1 MSSLADL
8 PELVG
13 FFSYSRRDDEH
24 SQGSLSRLRARIFS
38 ELRLQLGRDFRLWQD
53 TAAIPD
59 GALWEDEIR
68 RAISGAVFF
77 IPIVTPSAV
86 HSEHCR
92 FEFGAFLRREAE
104 LGRSDLVFPVL
115 YVTVEELE
123 REDKWRCDDV
133 LRTIGSRQ
141 YLDWRPLRHLE
152 HSSTE
157 VGQKIEQFCRNVARA
172 LRKELPGAVQPVPAR
187 RGAAEAAGAENRNAS
202 PTEPLAMRSAAVRAR
217 EDIAAG
223 SRGEAAEPVIQS
235 AAGVGTAGDAAPAR
249 SPTATVDDRATSG
262 ARSDEMRTRRL
273 NRARYGVLVTL
284 AIGVLLCLLAVL
296 VRDTSSLLAAVGGT
310 AFCYTFVY
318 RNIPRDLA
326 TARLV
331 FLILTGILGYFLLSN
346 LQVGL
351 ANTHSPIWIYVI
363 IEAVDM
369 AVCLFVLY
377 HLQSAIGTAQSNEAT
392 LSR

>member
-1 MSSLADL
+1 M
-8 PELVG
+8 G

-92 FEFGAFLRREAE
+92 FEFDAFLRREAE

-123 REDKWRCDDV
+123 REDQWRRDEV

-141 YLDWRPLRHLE
+141 YLDWRPLRHLDP
-152 HSSTE
+152 SSTE

-172 LRKELPGAVQPVPAR
+172 LRKELPRATPPAPAPAQR
-187 RGAAEAAGAENRNAS
+187 STAQAAAAQDRNIS
-202 PTEPLAMRSAAVRAR
+202 PTEPLVMRPAPLPAR
-217 EDIAAG
+217 EDVAAG
-223 SRGEAAEPVIQS
+223 SRAEAAEPVIPS
-235 AAGVGTAGDAAPAR
+235 ADGVGTAGAAAHAR
-249 SPTATVDDRATSG
+249 SSTATVDDRVTAG
-262 ARSDEMRTRRL
+262 ARPEETQTRRL

-284 AIGVLLCLLAVL
+284 AIGVVLCLLAVL
-296 VRDTSSLLAAVGGT
+296 VRDTASLLAAVGGT
-310 AFCYTFVY
+310 AFCYLFVY
-318 RNIPRDLA
+318 RNISRDLA

-331 FLILTGILGYFLLSN
+331 LLILTGILGYFLLSN

-351 ANTHSPIWIYVI
+351 ANPHSPIWIYVI

-377 HLQSAIGTAQSNEAT
+377 HLQSAIGAAQSNETA

>member
-1 MSSLADL
+1 MTSLADL
-8 PELVG
+8 PELIG

-24 SQGSLSRLRARIFS
+24 SQGSLSRLRTRIFS

-59 GALWEDEIR
+59 GALWEDEITH
-68 RAISGAVFF
+68 AISGAVFF

-92 FEFGAFLRREAE
+92 FEFDAFLRREAE

-123 REDKWRCDDV
+123 HEDLWRRDDV

-141 YLDWRPLRHLE
+141 YLDWRPLRHLDP
-152 HSSTE
+152 SSTE

-172 LRKELPGAVQPVPAR
+172 LRKELSGATQGVPAQH
-187 RGAAEAAGAENRNAS
+187 GVAKVAAAEEPNAGPAERLDVA
-202 PTEPLAMRSAAVRAR
+202 RAR
-217 EDIAAG
+217 EDVAPG
-223 SRGEAAEPVIQS
+223 SRGEAAEPAIQLAAVGG
-235 AAGVGTAGDAAPAR
+235 AAGHAAFAQSPVAR
-249 SPTATVDDRATSG
+249 LDDRATAG
-262 ARSDEMRTRRL
+262 ARPDEMRRRRL

-284 AIGVLLCLLAVL
+284 GIGVLLCLLAVL
-296 VRDTSSLLAAVGGT
+296 VRDTASLLAAVGST

-331 FLILTGILGYFLLSN
+331 FLILTGMLAYFLLGN
-346 LQVGL
+346 LQLGL
-351 ANTHSPIWIYVI
+351 ANTHSPIWVYVV

-377 HLQSAIGTAQSNEAT
+377 NLQSAIGMQDNETT

>member
-1 MSSLADL
+1 MTSLANV

-24 SQGSLSRLRARIFS
+24 SQGSLSRLRTRIFS

-59 GALWEDEIR
+59 GALWEDEIM
-68 RAISGAVFF
+68 RAISESVFF

-86 HSEHCR
+86 HSQHCR
-92 FEFGAFLRREAE
+92 FEFDAFLRREAE

-123 REDKWRCDDV
+123 REDQWRRDKV
-133 LRTIGSRQ
+133 LKTIGSRQ
-141 YLDWRPLRHLE
+141 YLDWRPLRHLDP
-152 HSSTE
+152 SSTE

-172 LRKELPGAVQPVPAR
+172 LRKESPGATQPLPAHR
-187 RGAAEAAGAENRNAS
+187 SAAEAAETEDRNTS
-202 PTEPLAMRSAAVRAR
+202 VTEPLAMRSSVR
-217 EDIAAG
+217 EDTVAG
-223 SRGEAAEPVIQS
+223 SRAEAAEPVILS
-235 AAGVGTAGDAAPAR
+235 ALGVGTAGDATPAR
-249 SPTATVDDRATSG
+249 SSTVDEHARA
-262 ARSDEMRTRRL
+262 RPDEMRIRHL
-273 NRARYGVLVTL
+273 NRARYGVLVGL

-296 VRDTSSLLAAVGGT
+296 VRDTASLLAAVGGT
-310 AFCYTFVY
+310 AISYTFVY

-351 ANTHSPIWIYVI
+351 ANTRSPIWIYVI

-369 AVCLFVLY
+369 VVCLFVLY
-377 HLQSAIGTAQSNEAT
+377 HLQSAIGTAQGNGAT

>member
-92 FEFGAFLRREAE
+92 FEFDAFLRREAE

-123 REDKWRCDDV
+123 HEDQWRRDDV

-141 YLDWRPLRHLE
+141 YLDWRPLRHLDP
-152 HSSTE
+152 SSTE
-157 VGQKIEQFCRNVARA
+157 VGQKIEQFCRSVAQA
-172 LRKELPGAVQPVPAR
+172 LRKELPRAMQSVPAQR
-187 RGAAEAAGAENRNAS
+187 STAQAAGGEGRNAS
-202 PTEPLAMRSAAVRAR
+202 SAKPLVMRPVAPPAR
-217 EDIAAG
+217 EDVTAG
-223 SRGEAAEPVIQS
+223 SRGEAAEPVIAS
-235 AAGVGTAGDAAPAR
+235 DTVGTAGDAGPAR
-249 SPTATVDDRATSG
+249 SSTATADDRVTAG
-262 ARSDEMRTRRL
+262 ARPEEAQTRRL

-284 AIGVLLCLLAVL
+284 AIGVVLCLLAVL
-296 VRDTSSLLAAVGGT
+296 VRDTASLLAAVGGT
-310 AFCYTFVY
+310 AFCYLFVY
-318 RNIPRDLA
+318 RNISRDLA

-331 FLILTGILGYFLLSN
+331 LLILTGILGYFLLSN

-351 ANTHSPIWIYVI
+351 ANPHSPIWIYVI
-363 IEAVDM
+363 IEGIDM

-377 HLQSAIGTAQSNEAT
+377 HLQSAIGAAQSNETA